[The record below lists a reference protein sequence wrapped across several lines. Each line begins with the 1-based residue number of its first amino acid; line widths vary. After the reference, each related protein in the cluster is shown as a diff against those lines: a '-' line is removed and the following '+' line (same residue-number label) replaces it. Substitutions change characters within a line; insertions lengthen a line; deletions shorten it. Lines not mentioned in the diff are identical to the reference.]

1 VIDRR
6 RVRVT
11 NIPEDVREIL
21 ASGHPAVSVND
32 RVTGTLA
39 RRYDIPWEPVG
50 MPSRRQTVSDSILV
64 RLPEPIWVAVKE
76 EAVPYSTIGSVII
89 QALREEH

>member
-1 VIDRR
+1 MARR

-11 NIPEDVREIL
+11 NIPEDIRDTL
-21 ASGHPAVSVND
+21 ASEHPAVSVND

-39 RRYDIPWEPVG
+39 RRYGIPWEPVG
-50 MPSRRQTVSDSILV
+50 MPSRRPEVGGDILV
-64 RLPEPIWVAVKE
+64 RLPEPIWAAVKE
-76 EAVPYSTIGSVII
+76 EAVPYSTMGAVII